1 MQGTVLIF
9 QICTVAVAFDFFF
22 PEIVKEDDGNKH
34 GEQAK
39 FIDSTWECIP
49 TVDTRLPKALDICI
63 RKVKT

>member
-39 FIDSTWECIP
+39 FIDST
-49 TVDTRLPKALDICI
+49 
-63 RKVKT
+63 